1 MRVGEIGSEQRAQ
14 GAQGAQSRS
23 RRAVLRG
30 IGGLAGLAG
39 LAGCVPGGGG
49 QDGAESGAS
58 RTKEPFTLRV
68 HTRSGGDLDRY
79 MVSRKADF
87 EALVP
92 HARLEIEVLAPD
104 PVQYATKVL
113 VAHSAGELGDA
124 AWSTSRAGYAK
135 QLAARG
141 VFAPLEPLARA
152 ERFALN
158 EYYPNA
164 LGEATWDGK
173 LYSLPHITE
182 PGQVGLMWNKNL
194 FAGTNVRPPTLGWTY
209 NDLRVAA
216 TELSRGP
223 TDAREQLGYAG
234 SYGALGFLPLL
245 RAFGGDL
252 LSADGTRCVLDTP
265 QALAAV
271 QWQHDLIQ
279 RQFAAPAPGKAPAG
293 GFNGGKIA
301 MQPIWPVAIKAV
313 PLQLGG
319 SFEVASTMIPTG
331 PGGEKGTMLNSHTMG
346 VVKTSK
352 HPDEA
357 WAWVK
362 WSCGRDY
369 SVHRVL
375 SGNGGP
381 AGRPDAWRNEQ
392 VLREIPEWKDWADL
406 MDRARPN
413 HIPANLRG
421 QELEAAF
428 DQHTGAIWRGE
439 LGPADGIKQT
449 TAAVQE
455 VLRLPSA

>member
-1 MRVGEIGSEQRAQ
+1 MY
-14 GAQGAQSRS
+14 
-23 RRAVLRG
+23 
-30 IGGLAGLAG
+30 
-39 LAGCVPGGGG
+39 P
-49 QDGAESGAS
+49 
-58 RTKEPFTLRV
+58 
-68 HTRSGGDLDRY
+68 
-79 MVSRKADF
+79 
-87 EALVP
+87 
-92 HARLEIEVLAPD
+92 ARLEIEVLAPD

-124 AWSTSRAGYAK
+124 AWSTSRAGYTK

-152 ERFALN
+152 DRLALT

-164 LGEATWDGK
+164 LGEATWEGT

-182 PGQVGLMWNKNL
+182 PGQVGLMWNTNL
-194 FAGTNVRPPTLGWTY
+194 FAGTSVRPPGLGWTY
-209 NDLRVAA
+209 DALRDAA

-234 SYGALGFLPLL
+234 SFGLLGFLPLL

-271 QWQHDLIQ
+271 QWQHDLLQ
-279 RQFAAPAPGKAPAG
+279 RRFAAPAPGQAPAG
-293 GFNGGKIA
+293 GFNGGRLA
-301 MQPIWPVAIKAV
+301 MQPIWPVSIKAV

-319 SFEVASTMIPTG
+319 SFAVASTLLPAG
-331 PGGEKGTMLNSHTMG
+331 PGGERGTMLNSHTMG
-346 VVKTSK
+346 VVKATK

-369 SVHRVL
+369 SVQRVL
-375 SGNGGP
+375 AGNGGP
-381 AGRPDAWRNEQ
+381 TGRPDAWRDAQ

-413 HIPANLRG
+413 HVPANLRG

-428 DQHTGAIWRGE
+428 DQHTGVIWRGE

-449 TAAVQE
+449 AAAVQE
-455 VLRLPSA
+455 VLRLPRA